1 MEVWLWAPT
10 CFGLNS
16 LMFFVV
22 KRLTHRI
29 PEGDSI
35 KRFAAF
41 SHPLWNV
48 ALWSKVVSISWS
60 WHHVHKLDFFW
71 HHFLCNLTTVSRS
84 NNRNKK
90 NLFLISLK
98 APKINLIKISLIK
111 DKYEGRENKSLLT
124 KVGTFPFFFLIWP
137 DWRNILFEKVST
149 LMLAHWAKYPIIS
162 WMYFLHITSQ
172 QNTSFWSSRA

>member
-90 NLFLISLK
+90 NIFDQ
-98 APKINLIKISLIK
+98 PKSSK
-111 DKYEGRENKSLLT
+111 NKSDQN
-124 KVGTFPFFFLIWP
+124 KSDQRQIWRERKQIFADKGWHFPFLLPYLTRLAEYTFWK
-137 DWRNILFEKVST
+137 RNVST
-149 LMLAHWAKYPIIS
+149 LFKIAD
-162 WMYFLHITSQ
+162 
-172 QNTSFWSSRA
+172 